1 MSSLPPEGPDA
12 QRSNASCRAHTHA
25 ANGAAQPLEQGKAP
39 FSRIQATVLLVLIAA
54 LGLGL
59 FLTKHQR
66 RLSAEPILIEGDA
79 GLYALR
85 INVNEAS
92 WEQLALLPGIGRHRA
107 EAIVAHREEHGPFAD
122 IEDLE
127 NVSGIGPAISGAI
140 ADYVTFERFADD

>member
-1 MSSLPPEGPDA
+1 M
-12 QRSNASCRAHTHA
+12 
-25 ANGAAQPLEQGKAP
+25 
-39 FSRIQATVLLVLIAA
+39 LLVLIAA